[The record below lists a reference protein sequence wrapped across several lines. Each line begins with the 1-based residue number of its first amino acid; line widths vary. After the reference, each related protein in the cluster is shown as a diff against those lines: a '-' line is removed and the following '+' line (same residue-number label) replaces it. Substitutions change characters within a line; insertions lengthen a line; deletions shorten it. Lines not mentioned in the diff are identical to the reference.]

1 MYVLL
6 SAEWA
11 LAGVTLG
18 LATGSR
24 PQRGMGPVRGRR
36 LILFVLY
43 VVSNLLCLQTKIDS
57 HLTEQS
63 SYILSSLV
71 FFWRS

>member
-1 MYVLL
+1 VYVLL

-36 LILFVLY
+36 LILFVL
-43 VVSNLLCLQTKIDS
+43 VCSG
-57 HLTEQS
+57 
-63 SYILSSLV
+63 
-71 FFWRS
+71 